1 MTTRRRLY
9 NPAQL
14 TPEELA
20 AAFVARRRT
29 LADMLRQLR
38 RQAPDRP
45 LQHLMLIGARGM
57 GKTTLGLRFLHEVA
71 ATPSLAAQWQP
82 VPFHEESYGVADL
95 ADFWLAALDHL
106 ARATG
111 ESRWAD
117 RAADLA
123 RNEKDAER
131 RAAYARAALL
141 DFRHESGKRPI
152 LFVENL
158 DAVIAQMRGE
168 RAAHGLRASLMTCPD
183 ILLIGSAN
191 TVFHAIRDHAAA
203 LYEFFRP
210 IVLEG
215 LDENETLRLF
225 QAVAKREERPEIPDL
240 AGRDRGRIETIR
252 RLTGGNPRLLALA
265 CRLSIESP
273 LGPAFEDLERLIDEQ
288 TPYFKARIEELPVQ
302 ARKVFHCL
310 ADEWAPLPARAV
322 AAAAN
327 LSSSQASAQL
337 RQLVDRGYA
346 REARLPSEKR
356 SHYEVAD
363 RFYNIYFLLRFSRTQ
378 RERLKGLVAFL
389 HDLFGPGGVRTMYPR
404 ALENFRSRSSSYDEA
419 SDLIAVLAEYVAEDD
434 EFVDSDA
441 WWDSA
446 TDLIR
451 ERIGADAPIIEEI
464 DEIFLRPN
472 DPADRRVEEL
482 MQRARMSIQSRD
494 FAGAEKALIEVTDM
508 RPDHIW
514 AWMEMATM
522 RKMQERRSDAEAAF
536 ACVRKIIASYEEE
549 EWHDFPD
556 NVDIILALFIMTIGY
571 SSWKRYDD
579 VVSIYDQ
586 FLTHVNVEDII
597 SRTPAEMRYHIAQI
611 YRFGGNALSEL
622 ERKYDAIAAYQN
634 VPELIHR
641 DDPADWRKIAAS
653 ACQSMGRVFREME
666 KDDEAIV
673 AWKRVASYVRKDD
686 PIKMRAELIA
696 SLLCQGYALM
706 TKKQNQRA
714 VSELRK
720 VTYYMNSEDPQ
731 KERTPVA
738 LGLSAA
744 GIVLTAS
751 GYHADGEE
759 LFRTAVKL
767 DPTSELS
774 WCYWADFILKQGDS
788 SRLGEA
794 ERYALRALELSTGDP
809 ESSYILF
816 KILSIRGSWGKALD
830 RLEHCVREGGEE
842 FWNRHRSDLID
853 DFIRTA
859 AAGHAQ
865 QVKQTMAEASLTE
878 TMEPLWHAIRAELGE
893 EVEAL
898 PAEIADAAADVRG
911 RIAAARG

>member
-1 MTTRRRLY
+1 MTRRRLY

-38 RQAPDRP
+38 RQAPNRP
-45 LQHLMLIGARGM
+45 LQHLMLIGPRGM
-57 GKTTLGLRFLHEVA
+57 GKTTLGLRFLHEIEAV
-71 ATPSLAAQWQP
+71 PSLAAKWQP
-82 VPFHEESYGVADL
+82 VPFHEESYGIGDL
-95 ADFWLAALDHL
+95 ADFWLTALDHL
-106 ARATG
+106 TRATG

-141 DFRHESGKRPI
+141 DFRRESGKRPI

-183 ILLIGSAN
+183 VLLIGSAN
-191 TVFHAIRDHAAA
+191 TVFRAIRDHAAA
-203 LYEFFRP
+203 LYEFFRL
-210 IVLEG
+210 IVLTG

-240 AGRDRGRIETIR
+240 TGRDRGRIETIR

-265 CRLSIESP
+265 CQLLVESP

-346 REARLPSEKR
+346 REARLPGEKR

-363 RFYNIYFLLRFSRTQ
+363 RFYNTYYLLRFSRTQ

-404 ALENFRSRSSSYDEA
+404 ALENFRSRNGSYDEA
-419 SDLIAVLAEYVAEDD
+419 SDLIAVLAEYVAEDN

-451 ERIGADAPIIEEI
+451 KRIGADAPIIEEI

-522 RKMQERRSDAEAAF
+522 RIMQERRSDAEAAF
-536 ACVRKIIASYEEE
+536 TCVRKIIASHED
-549 EWHDFPD
+549 WGDFPE
-556 NVDIILALFIMTIGY
+556 NVEIILALSIMTIGY

-586 FLTHVNVEDII
+586 FLTHVNIEDII
-597 SRTPAEMRYHIAQI
+597 SHTVLGMRYHIAHI
-611 YRFGGNALSEL
+611 YGFGGNALSEL
-622 ERKYDAIAAYQN
+622 ERKDDAIAAYRR
-634 VPELIHR
+634 VPELIR
-641 DDPADWRKIAAS
+641 REDPADWRKIAAS
-653 ACQSMGRVFREME
+653 ACRSMGLVFMVM
-666 KDDEAIV
+666 KQYDDAIT
-673 AWKRVASYVRKDD
+673 AWKQVFPYVRKDD
-686 PIKMRAELIA
+686 PIDMRIELIV
-696 SLLCQGYALM
+696 SLLGQGYALIV
-706 TKKQNQRA
+706 KKQNKGA
-714 VSELRK
+714 ISELRR
-720 VTYYMNSEDPQ
+720 VPHYINPDDPQ
-731 KERTPVA
+731 EERTQVA
-738 LGLSAA
+738 LGLSSA
-744 GIVLTAS
+744 GVVLQTY
-751 GYHADGEE
+751 GHYADGEE
-759 LFRTAVKL
+759 LFRTAVKI
-767 DPTSELS
+767 DPTSALS
-774 WCYWADFILKQGDS
+774 WKWWADIILEQGDS
-788 SRLGEA
+788 SRLEEA
-794 ERYALRALELSTGDP
+794 ERYARLALELSAGDP
-809 ESSYILF
+809 DSSYILF
-816 KILSIRGSWGKALD
+816 RILSIRGCWGEALD

-842 FWNRHRSDLID
+842 FWNWRRSDLIG
-853 DFIRTA
+853 DFIRAA

-865 QVKQTMAEASLTE
+865 RVEQAMAQAGLTE
-878 TMEPLWHAIRAELGE
+878 SMEPLWRAIRAELGE

-898 PAEIADAAADVRG
+898 PAEIADAVADVRG